1 MKTFL
6 RIIVAGMIIWT
17 GLVIAAPVTGASINN
32 GAVILM
38 YHRFGEGD
46 FPSTNIRL
54 DQFEAHLKELA
65 ESKYTVL
72 PVEKILAALKKGE
85 TLPDRTVGI
94 TIDDGYRSIY
104 AEAWP
109 RLKKAGFP
117 FTIFI
122 ATNGIDRGR
131 QGMLSWD
138 QIREMHKAGVT
149 IGAHTASHLHMP
161 AADTERNLNELT
173 KSNNRLAMEL
183 QKIPSLFAYPYGETS
198 SAIQKLS
205 RATGYQFAF
214 GQHSGVVNSTT
225 DIFYVP
231 RFAMNES
238 FGHLN
243 RFQLVVNALPL
254 PVSDLTPTDP
264 LVTSVNPPL
273 LGFTV
278 TAEVGHLRRLSCFS
292 SNEGKVSVEIL
303 GAIRVEVRMTKV
315 FGRGRTRVNCT
326 LPGPGGRWRWFG
338 TLFNV
343 VR

>member
-1 MKTFL
+1 
-6 RIIVAGMIIWT
+6 
-17 GLVIAAPVTGASINN
+17 
-32 GAVILM
+32 
-38 YHRFGEGD
+38 
-46 FPSTNIRL
+46 
-54 DQFEAHLKELA
+54 
-65 ESKYTVL
+65 
-72 PVEKILAALKKGE
+72 
-85 TLPDRTVGI
+85 
-94 TIDDGYRSIY
+94 
-104 AEAWP
+104 
-109 RLKKAGFP
+109 
-117 FTIFI
+117 
-122 ATNGIDRGR
+122 
-131 QGMLSWD
+131 
-138 QIREMHKAGVT
+138 
-149 IGAHTASHLHMP
+149 
-161 AADTERNLNELT
+161 
-173 KSNNRLAMEL
+173 
-183 QKIPSLFAYPYGETS
+183 
-198 SAIQKLS
+198 
-205 RATGYQFAF
+205 
-214 GQHSGVVNSTT
+214 
-225 DIFYVP
+225 
-231 RFAMNES
+231 MNES